1 MRRKVLTEKQ
11 QKFVELVSAG
21 KPITQSYI
29 AAGYSPINASENVD
43 KTMKNPRVMEE
54 IKKIQGLRREQ
65 YVYIT
70 KELVIEE
77 LRKIQDGTSSDNT
90 KLKALS
96 MICKIMGFE
105 DTVVK
110 VQTNEPLFIINR
122 KEEGNKNAN

>member
-11 QKFVELVSAG
+11 QKFIELVSAG

-29 AAGYSPINASENVD
+29 DAGYSPINASENVD

-54 IKKIQGLRREQ
+54 IKKIQTLRREQ

-70 KELVIEE
+70 KELVVEE
-77 LRKIQDGTSSDNT
+77 LRKIQNSTNSDGI
-90 KLKALS
+90 KLKAIQML
-96 MICKIMGFE
+96 CKILGFE
-105 DTVVK
+105 DTVIK